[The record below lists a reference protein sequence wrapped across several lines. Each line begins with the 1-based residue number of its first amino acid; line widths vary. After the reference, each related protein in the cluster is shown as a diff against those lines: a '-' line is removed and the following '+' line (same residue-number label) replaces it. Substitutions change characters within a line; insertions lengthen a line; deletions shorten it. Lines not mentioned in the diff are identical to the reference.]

1 MIEPAKM
8 MSPNLLV
15 CGTAAIAGV
24 VSHLTYFI
32 HGEHHNQSPLY
43 FKLLLAGIALIFAS
57 EFLLGVGTIMGSV
70 ANTACIV
77 SAYLV
82 PLYTSMLI
90 YRIFFHPLR
99 KFPGP
104 FMYKVTKLWHVL
116 KLIKRNNCHVLED
129 LHQQYGE
136 FVRTGMF

>member
-1 MIEPAKM
+1 M

-15 CGTAAIAGV
+15 CGTAAIAGL

-32 HGEHHNQSPLY
+32 HGEHHNQTPMY
-43 FKLLLAGIALIFAS
+43 FKMLMGGIAIVFAS
-57 EFLLGVGTIMGSV
+57 EFLLVARTIMGSLT
-70 ANTACIV
+70 NTAYIA
-77 SAYLV
+77 SAYMV
-82 PLYTSMLI
+82 PLYTSMLV

-104 FMYKVTKLWHVL
+104 FMYKVSKLWHVL

-129 LHQQYGE
+129 LHQQYGD
-136 FVRTGMF
+136 FVRTGTYSWFVL